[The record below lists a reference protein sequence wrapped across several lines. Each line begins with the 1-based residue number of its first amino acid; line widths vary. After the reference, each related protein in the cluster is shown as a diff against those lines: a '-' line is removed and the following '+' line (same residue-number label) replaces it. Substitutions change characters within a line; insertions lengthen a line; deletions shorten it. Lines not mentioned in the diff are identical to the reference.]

1 MSRYKEAEEMLDK
14 IAQLTDTPL
23 GILKGKNKQED
34 VTIARHICY
43 YILGNYTVLSD
54 VEIGDLLNKTSASV
68 GHGIALMRSIDNG
81 GTVNHPYNNMLQHVK
96 LAFKHL
102 PKLRYT
108 HAELAV
114 DFVKYC
120 QDKGIFNPTEMNYT
134 HFIAWK
140 KPTKIY

>member
-1 MSRYKEAEEMLDK
+1 MSSYAEVDRMLEK
-14 IAQLTDTPL
+14 IALLTDIPL
-23 GILKGKNKQED
+23 RIIKGKAKQD
-34 VTIARHICY
+34 DGVIARHICY
-43 YILGNYTVLSD
+43 YILGIYTDLSD
-54 VEIGDLLNKTSASV
+54 VEIGKMLNKTSASV

-81 GTVNHPYNNMLQHVK
+81 GTINHPYNVMLQHVK
-96 LAFKHL
+96 LSFKHL

-120 QDKGIFNPTEMNYT
+120 QDKGIFIPNEMNYT

-140 KPTKIY
+140 NPTKIY

>member
-1 MSRYKEAEEMLDK
+1 MSKYSGAEAMIEK
-14 IAQLTDTPL
+14 IAQLTDIPVS
-23 GILKGKNKQED
+23 ILKGKSKQED
-34 VTIARHICY
+34 GMIARHICY
-43 YILGNYTVLSD
+43 YILGNYTTLSD

-68 GHGIALMRSIDNG
+68 GHGISLMRSIDNG
-81 GTVNHPYNNMLQHVK
+81 GTIHQPYNVMLQHVK

-120 QDKGIFNPTEMNYT
+120 QDKGIYNPTELNYT
-134 HFIAWK
+134 HFLAWK
-140 KPTKIY
+140 KPTKVY